1 MKKFFA
7 FLDQYYPDANRQDGF
22 IAYGYAA
29 AQTLV
34 KVLEMCGN
42 DLTRENVMKQAANLK
57 DFAPDTFL
65 PGVLVNTSPSD
76 YAPIDQLQMERF
88 GGESWQLIGDIM
100 SGEITQ

>member
-1 MKKFFA
+1 
-7 FLDQYYPDANRQDGF
+7 
-22 IAYGYAA
+22 
-29 AQTLV
+29 
-34 KVLEMCGN
+34 
-42 DLTRENVMKQAANLK
+42 MKQAANLK